1 VTAETFNILVDEST
15 ALREK
20 IKSQGG
26 TASYVAYGY
35 HGTEIII
42 NNEYTWQSYAPYI
55 QGWAKC
61 DLENYSKSWTAKGV
75 STCVYNC
82 PEILTNSS
90 SIFQGIEIPLYNL
103 VRALQKELPNHAV
116 TKKLE
121 ADCRNVL
128 KNPDDL
134 QKIYD
139 TVDQFFKSPETAQT
153 SVYENWP
160 QHSVKEQLELT
171 LDTSDK
177 IIEMHKDEKVLMTAA
192 LSEVIF
198 RSCGYIMLH
207 DGAKPANPVG
217 WIGHDVV
224 VACVH

>member
-1 VTAETFNILVDEST
+1 
-15 ALREK
+15 
-20 IKSQGG
+20 
-26 TASYVAYGY
+26 
-35 HGTEIII
+35 
-42 NNEYTWQSYAPYI
+42 
-55 QGWAKC
+55 
-61 DLENYSKSWTAKGV
+61 
-75 STCVYNC
+75 
-82 PEILTNSS
+82 
-90 SIFQGIEIPLYNL
+90 
-103 VRALQKELPNHAV
+103 
-116 TKKLE
+116 
-121 ADCRNVL
+121 
-128 KNPDDL
+128 L

-139 TVDQFFKSPETAQT
+139 TVDQFFKSPETAKT

-224 VACVH
+224 VACVQ